1 MRTLV
6 YIRRS
11 KQYNET
17 VLNYANKEI
26 EATTL
31 TTVSEYSNGQLH
43 IDMNIQRWDYC
54 SKASSFME
62 QELDLGKIIFRD
74 RLLRNTPYHKALV
87 LIRRAVGNCLEIF
100 ENQSFDALV
109 TYPVDN
115 YIMDILMEVAKKN
128 DVKCYGVCNFFIAE
142 YKRLTLYGEHN
153 PHRVPSKEEVDK
165 VVNRIQNN
173 FRSHMAPDRNKAI
186 KAGVVRYL
194 KYKLRYP
201 LFYLLGYKLLRRNEY
216 DLMCTPYIT
225 TVRNFF
231 NFFIER
237 HFVDIQKIDFSKKT
251 ILVPLHYFPE
261 ATIEYW
267 CDNEYQVDFEDML
280 KCKIDDLSKRYD
292 QILLKEHPATVFDNS
307 SKFYNSLKDN
317 NKVVLIDPFVSTN
330 KLLDHVDVLGCWTGT
345 AGIEALVNGKKVEL
359 FVDEQ
364 YYRQA
369 MNKHPEIISNSDGAT
384 SISDPHLFIEEIL
397 KGCVKVEN

>member
-17 VLNYANKEI
+17 VLNYAEKEI
-26 EATTL
+26 DTSHL

-43 IDMNIQRWDYC
+43 IDMNSRQWDYC
-54 SKASSFME
+54 SKASDFME

-74 RLLRNTPYHKALV
+74 RLLRHTPYHKAVV
-87 LIRRAVGNCLEIF
+87 LIRRAVGNCLELF
-100 ENQSFDALV
+100 EKQSFDALV

-115 YIMDILMEVAKKN
+115 YIMDVLIEVAKKN
-128 DVKCYGVCNFFIAE
+128 GVKCYGVCNFFISD
-142 YKRLTLYGEHN
+142 YKRITLYGEHN
-153 PHRVPSKEEVDK
+153 PLRSPSEQEVEK
-165 VVNRIQNN
+165 VVSRIQNN
-173 FRSHMAPDRNKAI
+173 FRSHMAPNRNKAI
-186 KAGVVRYL
+186 KAGIIRYL
-194 KYKLRYP
+194 RYKLRYP
-201 LFYLLGYKLLRRNEY
+201 LFYLFGYKLLGRNEY

-225 TVRNFF
+225 TVRKFF
-231 NFFIER
+231 NFFVER
-237 HFVDIQKIDFSKKT
+237 HFVDIKKVDFSKKT

-280 KCKIDDLSKRYD
+280 KCKIDDLSNRYD
-292 QILLKEHPATVFDNS
+292 QIILKEHPATVFDNS
-307 SKFYNSLKDN
+307 SQFYKSLLKN
-317 NKVVLIDPFVSTN
+317 EKVVLIDPFVSTN
-330 KLLDHVDVLGCWTGT
+330 KLLEHVDVLGCWTGT

-359 FVDEQ
+359 FVEEQ

-369 MNKHPEIISNSDGAT
+369 MNRHPEIIQENGAAT
-384 SISDPHLFIEEIL
+384 SITDPYPFIEEIL
-397 KGCVKVEN
+397 KGCVKVES